1 MKDRIPILMNV
12 YRGGAAIVLG
22 ILLFVIP
29 DKSRGFL
36 FNLMGFFWL
45 SIGFT
50 ILRRG
55 QDDER
60 YPGKWVAWIAGLVAV
75 VTGLLVVTRRFTRQ
89 WVGEDFFFFLL
100 GTVILATGLLHMF
113 SQQRIGSFRQDRDTR
128 IHFYL
133 GVFEVL
139 LGGLLL
145 FSRNVDQPIVYW
157 AATAWALIYGL
168 YAFITAVRSYREGK
182 QERSGSPQSEQPEN
196 V

>member
-113 SQQRIGSFRQDRDTR
+113 SQQRIGGFRRDRETR
-128 IHFYL
+128 IHFFL

-139 LGGLLL
+139 LGGLLI
-145 FSRNVDQPIVYW
+145 FSPNVDQPIVYW
-157 AATAWALIYGL
+157 AATAWAMIYGVF
-168 YAFITAVRSYREGK
+168 AFVPAVRSYQDRKKVE
-182 QERSGSPQSEQPEN
+182 SGLSIE
-196 V
+196 